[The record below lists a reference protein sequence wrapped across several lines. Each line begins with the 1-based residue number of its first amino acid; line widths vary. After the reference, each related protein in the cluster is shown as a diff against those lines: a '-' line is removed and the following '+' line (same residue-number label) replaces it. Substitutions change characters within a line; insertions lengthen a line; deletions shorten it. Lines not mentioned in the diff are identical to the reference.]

1 MSAMEDQLGY
11 VKDPPKKREG
21 FMGGR
26 AETPKNR
33 MAATVQITAEQ
44 ILREAHEHKELAFK
58 PPKQKITDQQELE
71 DYRMRKRKEFEDNLK
86 RQKQNMGAWVK
97 YALWEASQNQFER
110 ARSTFERALDVDYRN
125 QTLWLKFAEMEMKHR
140 FVNSARN
147 VWDRAVAILPR
158 VDQFWYKYAY
168 MEEMLGNV
176 AGGRQIFE
184 RWMEWQPDFNGWN
197 SFIKFEMRHKQVD
210 KARGIFERFLIVH
223 NEVRTYIKYAKFE
236 EKHGTI
242 ARARVVCE
250 RAFDELA
257 EDGNDPELFIFFAK
271 FEERAK
277 EVERARSIYKHAL
290 DNVPKNKATEL
301 YNTYVAFEKMHGD
314 KVGVEEVILSK
325 RRFQYEEQLKVD
337 SRNYDVW
344 FDYIRLEENAGEMPK
359 VRGVYERAISHLPP
373 IEEKRFWKRYMF
385 IWVNFALYEELIA
398 KDLDRTR
405 AVYMKALE
413 IVPHASFTFSKLW
426 IMLARFEIRQKNLER
441 ARKVLGTAMGK
452 CPREKVIK
460 SYIDLELKLGN
471 IERCRKLYEKYLE
484 FMPENCTAWAKFAE
498 LETSLAELDRARGI
512 FELAVNQPVL
522 DMPEVLWKAFI
533 DFEIK
538 NKDHVRTRALYKR
551 LLDRTKHVKVW
562 ISRAQFE
569 ATIKELEKARVV
581 FKEADAYFKAQKEK
595 EDRVVLLEAWRDF
608 ERNFGTQQTLADIK
622 AKLPRRLKKKRQLKA
637 DDGSDAGWEE
647 YYDYQFPDEENQ
659 GSNLKILEMARKWKK
674 QKIVPAKKAESSE
687 EEESD
692 DDE

>member
-11 VKDPPKKREG
+11 VKDPPKRREG
-21 FMGGR
+21 FMGR

-58 PPKQKITDQQELE
+58 PPKQKITDPQELA

-110 ARSTFERALDVDYRN
+110 ARSVFERALDVDYRN
-125 QTLWLKFAEMEMKHR
+125 PTLWLKFAEMEMKHR

-158 VDQFWYKYAY
+158 IDQFWYKYAY

-184 RWMEWQPDFNGWN
+184 RWMNWQPDFNGWN
-197 SFIKFEMRHKQVD
+197 SFIKFEMRHKQIE
-210 KARGIFERFLIVH
+210 KARNIFERFLLVH
-223 NEVRTYIKYAKFE
+223 NEVRTYVKYAKFE
-236 EKHGTI
+236 EKHGTV
-242 ARARVVCE
+242 ARARTALE

-271 FEERAK
+271 FEERQK

-290 DNVPKNKATEL
+290 DNVPKSKATEL

-314 KVGVEEVILSK
+314 KAGVEEVILSK
-325 RRFQYEEQLKVD
+325 RRFQYEAELKKD
-337 SRNYDVW
+337 PRNYDVW
-344 FDYIRLEENAGEMPK
+344 FDYIRLEESAGEMEK
-359 VRGVYERAISHLPP
+359 VRSVYERGISHLPP

-385 IWVNFALYEELIA
+385 IWVNFALYEELVA

-426 IMLARFEIRQKNLER
+426 ILLAHFEVRQNNLDR

-452 CPREKVIK
+452 CPRERVIK
-460 SYIDLELKLGN
+460 AYIDLELKLGN

-484 FMPENCTAWAKFAE
+484 FMPENCYAWSKFAE
-498 LETSLAELDRARGI
+498 LETSLAEIERARGI
-512 FELAVNQPVL
+512 FELAVGQPVL

-538 NKDHVRTRALYKR
+538 NKDHERTRALYKR

-562 ISRAQFE
+562 VSRAQFE
-569 ATIKELEKARVV
+569 ATIKDLEKARAV
-581 FKEADAYFKAQKEK
+581 FVEADGYFKSRDEK
-595 EDRVVLLEAWRDF
+595 EDRLILLEAWRDF
-608 ERNFGTQQTLADIK
+608 EKNFGSQQTLADVK

-637 DDGSDAGWEE
+637 EDGTDAGWEE
-647 YYDYQFPDEENQ
+647 YYDYQFPDEESK

-674 QKIVPAKKAESSE
+674 QKIVPAKPASS
-687 EEESD
+687 SD
-692 DDE
+692 DDDDEDE